1 MFSGKTA
8 IVTGGS
14 RGIGRAIVQ
23 ALARTGARVVFTYL
37 ENKSAAD
44 EITNND
50 TITGLQV
57 DVTRFD
63 QAKELVKQ
71 VKERFGRIDIL
82 VNNAGITRD
91 KLIALMTEKDWDDVL
106 NTNLKGVF
114 NLTKPVIGVM
124 LRQRSGSILNVT
136 SISGIMGMAGQV
148 NYSSSK
154 AGMIGFTKALAKEVA
169 KVNITVNA
177 VALGFIE
184 TDMTATLNSEYR
196 NKALEQIPLGRF
208 GKPDEV
214 AEIALFLLSPQ
225 ASYITGHVIQVDG
238 GLAISGLTELDPLLC
253 LILSLAVLVGDFAR
267 FIRLKEKDL
276 AQAFIRENPHRNR
289 RRIRNGDGDETLP
302 FGLEWCDIHH
312 NTGPRI
318 CRFANTQGQNIPRDA
333 EIFDGPAQHVAIWR
347 DIEIRTT
354 MISIE
359 LWRNRLRVQDGIARR
374 SKQFEFIGQPEIIA
388 IR

>member
-1 MFSGKTA
+1 MFSSKTA

-37 ENKSAAD
+37 QNKSAAD

-50 TITGLQV
+50 TIIGLPV

-124 LRQRSGSILNVT
+124 LRQRSGSILNIT

-208 GKPDEV
+208 GKPEEV

-225 ASYITGHVIQVDG
+225 ASYITGQVIQVDG
-238 GLAISGLTELDPLLC
+238 GLAI
-253 LILSLAVLVGDFAR
+253 
-267 FIRLKEKDL
+267 
-276 AQAFIRENPHRNR
+276 
-289 RRIRNGDGDETLP
+289 
-302 FGLEWCDIHH
+302 
-312 NTGPRI
+312 
-318 CRFANTQGQNIPRDA
+318 
-333 EIFDGPAQHVAIWR
+333 
-347 DIEIRTT
+347 
-354 MISIE
+354 
-359 LWRNRLRVQDGIARR
+359 
-374 SKQFEFIGQPEIIA
+374 
-388 IR
+388 

>member
-37 ENKSAAD
+37 QNKSAAD

-50 TITGLQV
+50 AIIGLPV

-91 KLIALMTEKDWDDVL
+91 KLIALMSEKDWDDVL
-106 NTNLKGVF
+106 STNLKGVF

-124 LRQRSGSILNVT
+124 LRQRSGAILNIT
-136 SISGIMGMAGQV
+136 SISGVVGMPGQV

-169 KVNITVNA
+169 KANITVNA
-177 VALGFIE
+177 LAFGFVE
-184 TDMTATLNSEYR
+184 TDMTGALNPALR
-196 NKALEQIPLGRF
+196 AKALEQIPLGRF
-208 GKPDEV
+208 AKPAEMAEV
-214 AEIALFLLSPQ
+214 ALFMLSPK
-225 ASYITGHVIQVDG
+225 ASYITGQVIQVDG
-238 GLAISGLTELDPLLC
+238 GLAI
-253 LILSLAVLVGDFAR
+253 
-267 FIRLKEKDL
+267 
-276 AQAFIRENPHRNR
+276 
-289 RRIRNGDGDETLP
+289 
-302 FGLEWCDIHH
+302 
-312 NTGPRI
+312 
-318 CRFANTQGQNIPRDA
+318 
-333 EIFDGPAQHVAIWR
+333 
-347 DIEIRTT
+347 
-354 MISIE
+354 
-359 LWRNRLRVQDGIARR
+359 
-374 SKQFEFIGQPEIIA
+374 
-388 IR
+388 